1 LLRNREWVQ
10 ITKDEIVSFLGHL
23 LSQLN
28 TVKQAIHA
36 AAHIDA
42 VKSNFDDFEQSF
54 RPNTEEE

>member
-1 LLRNREWVQ
+1 VQ